1 METLEKLSKEQIVA
15 QLENDLKEK
24 SIEDLMASTKHLKS
38 QFHEADNAEVDAQL
52 KTFEAEGGNKTD
64 FSPEENPINHR
75 FKELYNILQERKKEY
90 KKELARLEEENYLA
104 KIEVIN
110 QLRELTEAGND
121 NIGEAFKKFYELRDK
136 WNEIG
141 AVNQARYKQLQFD
154 YSHLQDVFYYNISIH
169 KELKNYDF
177 KKNAELKEAIVEKL
191 KSLQDLDSIRQLEHF
206 IKEYQ
211 NEWDSIGPTTEE
223 KWAQLKNNY
232 WDLVNSVYEKI
243 RLHYQNIREQQKE
256 AQDKKEALLET
267 TQHFVATIA
276 ENWKL
281 KDWNTATEKIQEIQE
296 EWKKAGLLRKSKNN
310 ALYESFKA
318 HIDEFFAKKSDFFDN
333 LKGEQKA
340 SEQKKKSLIEKA
352 NALKTST
359 DWAAATPKIIQLQEQ
374 WKKSGSTHPKTDQK
388 LWKEFRE
395 ACDYFFT
402 AKKNYFDTLD
412 DRLEENLKNKNAAIE
427 NIEKA
432 TTPEQLTAAV
442 QQWHEAG
449 FVPKKQITKSNTDF
463 DKALAATA
471 KKLSLS
477 NIEDLVFE
485 AKINAYK
492 KAGNS
497 KDLLQ
502 SEKRFV
508 LGKIEKLRS
517 EMSQYEN
524 NLSFFGPSKG
534 AQKLKEA
541 VENKMKQTAE
551 NLEKWEKKLKLLS

>member
-1 METLEKLSKEQIVA
+1 
-15 QLENDLKEK
+15 
-24 SIEDLMASTKHLKS
+24 
-38 QFHEADNAEVDAQL
+38 
-52 KTFEAEGGNKTD
+52 
-64 FSPEENPINHR
+64 
-75 FKELYNILQERKKEY
+75 
-90 KKELARLEEENYLA
+90 
-104 KIEVIN
+104 
-110 QLRELTEAGND
+110 
-121 NIGEAFKKFYELRDK
+121 
-136 WNEIG
+136 
-141 AVNQARYKQLQFD
+141 
-154 YSHLQDVFYYNISIH
+154 
-169 KELKNYDF
+169 
-177 KKNAELKEAIVEKL
+177 
-191 KSLQDLDSIRQLEHF
+191 
-206 IKEYQ
+206 
-211 NEWDSIGPTTEE
+211 
-223 KWAQLKNNY
+223 
-232 WDLVNSVYEKI
+232 
-243 RLHYQNIREQQKE
+243 
-256 AQDKKEALLET
+256 
-267 TQHFVATIA
+267 
-276 ENWKL
+276 L

-318 HIDEFFAKKSDFFDN
+318 HIDEPFAKKSDFFDN

-463 DKALAATA
+463 DKALASAA
-471 KKLSLS
+471 KKLSIS

-492 KAGNS
+492 KAENS
-497 KDLLQ
+497 KDLMQ

-551 NLEKWEKKLKLLS
+551 NLEKWEQKLKLLS